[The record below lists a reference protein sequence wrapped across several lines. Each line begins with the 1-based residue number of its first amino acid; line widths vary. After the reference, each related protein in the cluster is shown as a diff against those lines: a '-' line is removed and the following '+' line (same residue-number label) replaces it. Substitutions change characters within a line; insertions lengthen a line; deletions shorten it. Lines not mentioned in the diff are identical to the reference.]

1 MNGMFYFLVATL
13 RCEGLAIL
21 PRTECI
27 DYVNADGKK
36 DTDMTLHKGCIREE
50 SIQGGSMKFKK
61 QVFGL
66 EMMKC
71 SKCLWNDKVWKG
83 LQDDAQHSVAFYG
96 VGCPEPL
103 GLKDK

>member
-1 MNGMFYFLVATL
+1 MLIEVTNLTEFETKSLSVISEKNYVFLKMNGMFYFLVATL

-27 DYVNADGKK
+27 DYVNAYGKK

-61 QVFGL
+61 
-66 EMMKC
+66 
-71 SKCLWNDKVWKG
+71 
-83 LQDDAQHSVAFYG
+83 
-96 VGCPEPL
+96 
-103 GLKDK
+103 